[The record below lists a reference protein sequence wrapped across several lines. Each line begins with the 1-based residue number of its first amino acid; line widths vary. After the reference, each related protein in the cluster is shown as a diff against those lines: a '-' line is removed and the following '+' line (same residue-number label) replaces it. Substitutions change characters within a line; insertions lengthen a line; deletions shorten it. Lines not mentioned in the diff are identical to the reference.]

1 MFVVADVAMLRVVET
16 EVTLFTLCRLMK
28 NTESPIPRM
37 HTVRLFLAQMND
49 CCIKQ
54 IKHQLS
60 RCLFYHNYS
69 LLIYIIV
76 NLLYL
81 FYTTIYWLPSLQ
93 VHSKLLYLVGTT
105 GVVYYQFDIGFQQ
118 TEPQNEFI
126 LLFKKL
132 FL

>member
-1 MFVVADVAMLRVVET
+1 
-16 EVTLFTLCRLMK
+16 
-28 NTESPIPRM
+28 M

-93 VHSKLLYLVGTT
+93 VYSKLLYLVGTT